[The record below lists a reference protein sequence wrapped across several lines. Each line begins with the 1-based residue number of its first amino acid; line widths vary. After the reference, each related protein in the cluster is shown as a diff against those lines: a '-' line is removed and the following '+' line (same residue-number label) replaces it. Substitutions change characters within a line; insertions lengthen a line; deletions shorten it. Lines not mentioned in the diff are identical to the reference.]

1 MKNRRHKKSLTEVF
15 GYKKRVHQLSLN
27 ELRNLIKTELLF
39 EEDEKDNKEKPS
51 ADDSVISRAPEHFKN
66 PEMTDTPADGT
77 GNIGDIPAEEI
88 VAQMLSGDPK
98 APVVV
103 AMSTFHN
110 TEFTPDFANNVGSKE
125 GAKDLQQWTMEK
137 GPAFIANNIATVQ
150 NALGN
155 GASAVDAEG
164 SLPEP
169 AVASPDVGLGDVVL
183 PDSSSSSN
191 ASWFEDQ
198 VSVETKKETI
208 SRVTLQ
214 LLEDSPPKDD
224 KPAGPAVPKEDPKDL
239 ALAFLAKG
247 LQDNAEEGGII
258 DVSEDESINVAE
270 MIPTQQDVH
279 LGKSLA
285 FALAGGFG
293 PEDTGAYVTDTN
305 EILDGHYRW
314 SGTMIV
320 DPGAAIKGQKISAPA
335 EDVIP
340 ALTALGDAFS
350 NNSNK
355 AKKNEAVRHSDDLI
369 VERWQKLAGILK
381 D

>member
-1 MKNRRHKKSLTEVF
+1 MKNRRHKKSLTEAF
-15 GYKKRVHQLSLN
+15 GYKKRVRQLSLN
-27 ELRNLIKTELLF
+27 ELRSLIKTGLLF
-39 EEDEKDNKEKPS
+39 EEEEAGKKKPP
-51 ADDSVISRAPEHFKN
+51 ADDSVISQAPEHFKT
-66 PEMTDTPADGT
+66 PDMTDTPADGT
-77 GNIGDIPAEEI
+77 GSIGDLPAEEI

-103 AMSTFHN
+103 AISAFHN
-110 TEFTPDFANNVGSKE
+110 TEFTPDFATSVGSKE
-125 GAKDLQQWTMEK
+125 GAKDLQQWTMDK

-150 NALGN
+150 NALGS
-155 GASAVDAEG
+155 GAPAADSETAA
-164 SLPEP
+164 PEP
-169 AVASPDVGLGDVVL
+169 AMASPDVGLGDAVL
-183 PDSSSSSN
+183 PAATSTPT
-191 ASWFEDQ
+191 WFENQ
-198 VSVETKKETI
+198 ESIETKKETI

-214 LLEDSPPKDD
+214 LLEDSPPKEDD
-224 KPAGPAVPKEDPKDL
+224 LAGASTQKEDPKDL

-247 LQDNAEEGGII
+247 LQDSVEGGDGII

-270 MIPTQQDVH
+270 MVPTQQDVH

-293 PEDTGAYVTDTN
+293 PEDTGAYVTDAN

-335 EDVIP
+335 EDVLP
-340 ALTALGDAFS
+340 ALTALGDAF
-350 NNSNK
+350 NNSSSSK
-355 AKKNEAVRHSDDLI
+355 TKKNESTRRGDDL
-369 VERWQKLAGILK
+369 VMERWQKLAGILK

>member
-1 MKNRRHKKSLTEVF
+1 VKNRRHKKSLTEAF
-15 GYKKRVHQLSLN
+15 GYKKRIHQLSLN

-39 EEDEKDNKEKPS
+39 EEEEKADEKKPP
-51 ADDSVISRAPEHFKN
+51 AGDDAISQAPEHFKT

-77 GNIGDIPAEEI
+77 GSIGDLPAEEI

-103 AMSTFHN
+103 AISAFHN
-110 TEFTPDFANNVGSKE
+110 TKFTPDFATSVGSKE

-155 GASAVDAEG
+155 GAPAADSESVPA
-164 SLPEP
+164 EP
-169 AVASPDVGLGDVVL
+169 AVASPDIGLGDAVL
-183 PDSSSSSN
+183 PDTGST
-191 ASWFEDQ
+191 AAWFENQ
-198 VSVETKKETI
+198 ESIETKKEMI

-214 LLEDSPPKDD
+214 LLEDSHPKEDD
-224 KPAGPAVPKEDPKDL
+224 PAGPSVQTEDPKDL

-247 LQDNAEEGGII
+247 LQDSVEGGNGII

-270 MIPTQQDVH
+270 MIPTQQDVY

-305 EILDGHYRW
+305 EILDGHRW

-335 EDVIP
+335 EDVLP

-350 NNSNK
+350 NNSSNK
-355 AKKNEAVRHSDDLI
+355 AKKNESINRRDDLV

>member
-1 MKNRRHKKSLTEVF
+1 VKNRRHKKSLTEAF
-15 GYKKRVHQLSLN
+15 GYKERIHQLSLN

-39 EEDEKDNKEKPS
+39 EEEEADKKKPP
-51 ADDSVISRAPEHFKN
+51 AGDDAISKAPEHFKA
-66 PEMTDTPADGT
+66 PAMTDTPADGT
-77 GNIGDIPAEEI
+77 GSIGDLPAEEI

-103 AMSTFHN
+103 AISAFHN
-110 TEFTPDFANNVGSKE
+110 TEFTPDFATSVGSKE

-150 NALGN
+150 NALGD
-155 GASAVDAEG
+155 GAPAADFESGPA
-164 SLPEP
+164 EP
-169 AVASPDVGLGDVVL
+169 AMASPDIALGDAVL
-183 PDSSSSSN
+183 PT
-191 ASWFEDQ
+191 AEPTAAWFENQ
-198 VSVETKKETI
+198 ESIETKKETI

-214 LLEDSPPKDD
+214 LLEDSHPKEDD
-224 KPAGPAVPKEDPKDL
+224 PVGPSAQTEDPKDL

-247 LQDNAEEGGII
+247 LQDSVEGGGGII

-270 MIPTQQDVH
+270 MVPTQQDVH

-293 PEDTGAYVTDTN
+293 PEDTGAYVTDAN

-335 EDVIP
+335 EDVLP

-350 NNSNK
+350 NNSSNK
-355 AKKNEAVRHSDDLI
+355 AKKNESTHTHDDLI